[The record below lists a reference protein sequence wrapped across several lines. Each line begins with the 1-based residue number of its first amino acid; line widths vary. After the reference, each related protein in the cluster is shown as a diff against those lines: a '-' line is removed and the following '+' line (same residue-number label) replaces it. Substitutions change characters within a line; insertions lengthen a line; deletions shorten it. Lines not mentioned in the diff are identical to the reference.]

1 MPELVCYRAAAYRT
15 PTRVRAHEDTG
26 RFNRIDSPPT
36 QYFSLHPLGPW
47 AEVIRNRGYTD
58 PEDALSFRLPIW
70 AVRLVPVDDLVRI
83 DFDLAAAGETP
94 APIAPAELIA
104 DDQSACREFADAV
117 RADPAA
123 PRILRV
129 PSAALPGT
137 ENIVIFG
144 ARRTIEYLAAPRRAQ
159 QIPSS
164 LVAVSARAVES
175 LLPLIRHRGQ
185 AHAEYR
191 AWAEG
196 ERYVLPEVEMVG
208 V

>member
-15 PTRVRAHEDTG
+15 PARVRAHQDTG
-26 RFNRIDSPPT
+26 RYNRIDSPPT

-58 PEDALSFRLPIW
+58 PDDALTFRLPIW
-70 AVRLVPVDDLVRI
+70 AIRLVLDDDPVRI
-83 DFDLAAAGETP
+83 DFDAAESGATP
-94 APIAPAELIA
+94 APISARELVA
-104 DDQSACREFADAV
+104 DDQLGCRAFGDAIRADA
-117 RADPAA
+117 AA
-123 PRILRV
+123 PKVFRV

-144 ARRTIEYLAAPRRAQ
+144 ARAMIEYLATPRRAQ
-159 QIPSS
+159 QVPAS
-164 LVAVSARAVES
+164 LVAVSAQAARS

-185 AHAEYR
+185 PHAGYD

-196 ERYVLPEVEMVG
+196 GRYALPQVG
-208 V
+208 M